1 MLARLEKSMY
11 FCKKYCDMNEDT
23 KILKMPL
30 GIQSF
35 EEIRNGSYI
44 YVDKTD
50 YVWKI
55 ANGKKFKAHPTF

>member
-1 MLARLEKSMY
+1 
-11 FCKKYCDMNEDT
+11 MNEDT
-23 KILKMPL
+23 KILKLPL
-30 GIQSF
+30 SIQSF
-35 EEIRNGSYI
+35 EEIRNGGYV